1 MASPKRKPKGREMP
15 QRRTALGAI
24 GLGLAACAVNAGG
37 LRRVSAREG
46 EAASFVPGDAH
57 HLQQLS
63 DRLAKAPRQRSFKT
77 VPMILN
83 DPEQWDAEALK
94 AVIAYPS
101 PYKQVWDNTDLGG
114 PWLNLMRNSL
124 NAQVWSFKHP
134 DFLVV
139 SATHGSTHLA
149 LFDDATWDKY
159 QLTKLAG
166 EKFKSNTLSKEAAAA
181 GADAKNYEDPKG
193 VFSPEDNSIPV
204 MMKRGVVFLS
214 CHNAIWEEAAAL
226 LRAESNPD
234 KLTHEQLAAE
244 LTNHLLPGVVLTPG
258 AVGPLPEL
266 QRVGFQYAK

>member
-1 MASPKRKPKGREMP
+1 MML
-15 QRRTALGAI
+15 QRRTALRAI
-24 GLGLAACAVNAGG
+24 GLGLAACMANAGS
-37 LRRVSAREG
+37 LRQVSAKEG
-46 EAASFVPGDAH
+46 EAASLVPSDAH

-94 AVIAYPS
+94 EIIAYPS

-139 SATHGSTHLA
+139 SATHGSAHLA

-159 QLTKLAG
+159 QLTKLGRREIQIEYLEQGGARSRGRCQELRGSQGRVFAG
-166 EKFKSNTLSKEAAAA
+166 
-181 GADAKNYEDPKG
+181 G
-193 VFSPEDNSIPV
+193 
-204 MMKRGVVFLS
+204 
-214 CHNAIWEEAAAL
+214 
-226 LRAESNPD
+226 
-234 KLTHEQLAAE
+234 
-244 LTNHLLPGVVLTPG
+244 
-258 AVGPLPEL
+258 
-266 QRVGFQYAK
+266 